1 MTWRRAYC
9 LYCHSFNTDWSLKVW
24 GVFVP
29 GKAVCLNDP
38 IPHTD
43 TQVCKL
49 SCSIPSLSR
58 PCCERKKQREK
69 LFLIFDWWR
78 VIERIAM
85 TFSKIWATSH
95 AVVDSRLP
103 RDVPCIAGFSSL
115 GSGIPLKTIVL
126 VSRNSLTFKEENER
140 LLSCIEWRIF

>member
-43 TQVCKL
+43 TLRYVSWVVQFLL
-49 SCSIPSLSR
+49 SPVLAVK
-58 PCCERKKQREK
+58 ERNKERSYSWSSTDDEWLNELQWHSVKFEQR
-69 LFLIFDWWR
+69 
-78 VIERIAM
+78 
-85 TFSKIWATSH
+85 H